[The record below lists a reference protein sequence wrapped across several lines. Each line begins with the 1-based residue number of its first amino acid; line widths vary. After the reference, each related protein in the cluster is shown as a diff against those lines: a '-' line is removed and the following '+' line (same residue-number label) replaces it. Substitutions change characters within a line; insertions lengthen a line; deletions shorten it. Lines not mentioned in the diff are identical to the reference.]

1 MKEATSPTR
10 SSIGD
15 FSILPISFPPT
26 RAYPKAVLH
35 HVYVRRNAPK
45 IPTPDDDRSL
55 FLANVPVDS
64 TEAHFRAVF
73 AALAG
78 AGKFESISFEDD
90 RRRRAAESSSVRP
103 SQALRLAQTAHGS
116 SKKRKRGEA
125 EEEEEED
132 DQETARTLFET
143 WPRRLHGSGGTA
155 VVLLADERSVSVVLK
170 AVGKVHKSKKYPVW
184 GAGVE
189 ESAATELGAPWLR
202 DHNRLCFPNKAVV
215 QSAVDS
221 FFILFN
227 KREKEAAELAKR
239 MRSEPDED
247 GFVTVVR
254 GAGRSAPARRDEAEE
269 ARRRLAER
277 EERKRQE
284 LGGFYRFQLR
294 EQKKAEQADLIRR
307 FEEDRKKVSAMREK
321 KGKFKPEA

>member
-1 MKEATSPTR
+1 MKEASAGTQST
-10 SSIGD
+10 IGD

-26 RAYPKAVLH
+26 RAFPKAVLH
-35 HVYVRRNAPK
+35 HVYVRRNTPK

-55 FLANVPVDS
+55 FLANVPADS

-90 RRRRAAESSSVRP
+90 RRKKASASSSLRP
-103 SQALRLAQTAHGS
+103 AQALRLAQSAYG

-125 EEEEEED
+125 EEDEEEED
-132 DQETARTLFET
+132 QQAAHTLFET
-143 WPRRLHGSGGTA
+143 WTRRLYKSGGTA
-155 VVLLADERSVSVVLK
+155 VVLLADERSMSVVLK
-170 AVGKVHKSKKYPVW
+170 ALGKVHKSKKYPVW
-184 GAGVE
+184 GAGVD
-189 ESAATELGAPWLR
+189 ESAITPLGGPWLR
-202 DHNRLCFPNKAVV
+202 EHNRLCFPEKATV
-215 QSAVDS
+215 QSAVDA
-221 FFILFN
+221 FFVLFN
-227 KREKEAAELAKR
+227 KREREAAELAKR

-254 GAGRSAPARRDEAEE
+254 GAGRSAPARQDEAEE

-294 EQKKAEQADLIRR
+294 EQKKAEQVDLIRR
-307 FEEDRKKVSAMREK
+307 FEEDRRKVSAMREK